1 MNLKT
6 FAVSQKLHRDQKL
19 LDYVVHE
26 QAVPLNVIQDA
37 FGPLLE
43 TQTDV
48 KAGRLITNYKTL
60 LADEIPIRVH
70 KNAENGF
77 EISGNVPD
85 TMLEAITLVHGVSAE
100 DAVRDLINTHME
112 QLYGTTCEILH
123 SELKQEAERTLLE
136 ASNIPEI
143 LPGPTEVPF
152 DESLSANQET
162 DVDLVAETMEATEM
176 NEEQVSE
183 AALAEAV
190 AEEPVE
196 EVAEESIEESVE
208 EVAEESSV
216 EEVAEE
222 SVEDDAEEPVEESVE
237 EVADET
243 MNLAE
248 ENDTVDAEGSESQT
262 ADHDGYDTDLFDA
275 GADGSEEAAEEVSE
289 AAVVEESED
298 QRFAQAIKR
307 IYEKLVADIRAFG
320 LDKQL
325 NLQM

>member
-48 KAGRLITNYKTL
+48 KAERLITNYKTL

-196 EVAEESIEESVE
+196 EVAEESVE
-208 EVAEESSV
+208 ESV

>member
-37 FGPLLE
+37 FGLLLE

-48 KAGRLITNYKTL
+48 KAERLITNYKTL

-196 EVAEESIEESVE
+196 EVAEESVE
-208 EVAEESSV
+208 ESV

-222 SVEDDAEEPVEESVE
+222 SVEDVAEEPVEESVE

>member
-48 KAGRLITNYKTL
+48 KAERLITNYKTL

-123 SELKQEAERTLLE
+123 SKLKQEAERTLLE

-196 EVAEESIEESVE
+196 EVAEESV
-208 EVAEESSV
+208 
-216 EEVAEE
+216 EE
-222 SVEDDAEEPVEESVE
+222 SVEDVAEEPVEESVE

>member
-48 KAGRLITNYKTL
+48 KAERLITNYKTL

-77 EISGNVPD
+77 EISGTVPD

-196 EVAEESIEESVE
+196 EVAEESVE
-208 EVAEESSV
+208 ESV

-222 SVEDDAEEPVEESVE
+222 SVEDVAEEPVEESVE

>member
-48 KAGRLITNYKTL
+48 KAERLITNYKTL

-183 AALAEAV
+183 AALVEAV

-196 EVAEESIEESVE
+196 EVAEESVEESVE
-208 EVAEESSV
+208 EV
-216 EEVAEE
+216 
-222 SVEDDAEEPVEESVE
+222 AEEPVEESVE

>member
-48 KAGRLITNYKTL
+48 KAERLITNYKTL

-196 EVAEESIEESVE
+196 EVAEESVE
-208 EVAEESSV
+208 EFV

-222 SVEDDAEEPVEESVE
+222 SVEDVAEEPVEESVE

>member
-43 TQTDV
+43 TQIDV
-48 KAGRLITNYKTL
+48 KAERLITNYKTL

-152 DESLSANQET
+152 DELLSANQET

-196 EVAEESIEESVE
+196 EVAEESVE
-208 EVAEESSV
+208 ESV

-222 SVEDDAEEPVEESVE
+222 SVEDVAEEPVEESVE

-248 ENDTVDAEGSESQT
+248 ENDTVDAEGFESQT

>member
-48 KAGRLITNYKTL
+48 KAERLITNYKTL

-196 EVAEESIEESVE
+196 EVAEESVE
-208 EVAEESSV
+208 EFV

-222 SVEDDAEEPVEESVE
+222 SVEDVAEEPVEESVE

-248 ENDTVDAEGSESQT
+248 ENDTVDAEGFESQT

>member
-48 KAGRLITNYKTL
+48 KAERLITNYKTL

-196 EVAEESIEESVE
+196 EVAEESVEESVE
-208 EVAEESSV
+208 EV
-216 EEVAEE
+216 
-222 SVEDDAEEPVEESVE
+222 AEEPVEESVE

>member
-48 KAGRLITNYKTL
+48 KAERLITNYKTL

-152 DESLSANQET
+152 DELLSANQET

-196 EVAEESIEESVE
+196 EVAEESVE
-208 EVAEESSV
+208 ESV

>member
-48 KAGRLITNYKTL
+48 KAERLITNYKTL

-196 EVAEESIEESVE
+196 EVAEESVE
-208 EVAEESSV
+208 ESV

-222 SVEDDAEEPVEESVE
+222 SVEDVAEESVE

-248 ENDTVDAEGSESQT
+248 ENDTVDVEGSESQT

>member
-43 TQTDV
+43 TQIDV
-48 KAGRLITNYKTL
+48 KAERLITNYKTL

-152 DESLSANQET
+152 DELLSANQET

-196 EVAEESIEESVE
+196 D
-208 EVAEESSV
+208 
-216 EEVAEE
+216 VAEE
-222 SVEDDAEEPVEESVE
+222 SVEDVAEEPVEESVE

>member
-48 KAGRLITNYKTL
+48 KAERLITNYKTL

-100 DAVRDLINTHME
+100 DAVRDLINTHMK

-196 EVAEESIEESVE
+196 EVAEESVE
-208 EVAEESSV
+208 ESV

>member
-19 LDYVVHE
+19 LDYVVYE

-48 KAGRLITNYKTL
+48 KAERLITNYKTL

-162 DVDLVAETMEATEM
+162 DVDLDAETMEATEM

-196 EVAEESIEESVE
+196 EVAEESVE
-208 EVAEESSV
+208 ESV

-222 SVEDDAEEPVEESVE
+222 SVEDVAEEPVEESVE

>member
-43 TQTDV
+43 TRTDV
-48 KAGRLITNYKTL
+48 KAERLITNYKTL

-196 EVAEESIEESVE
+196 EVAEESV
-208 EVAEESSV
+208 
-216 EEVAEE
+216 EE
-222 SVEDDAEEPVEESVE
+222 SVEDVAEEPVE

>member
-48 KAGRLITNYKTL
+48 KAERLITNYKTL

-196 EVAEESIEESVE
+196 EVAEESVEESVE
-208 EVAEESSV
+208 EVAEESV

-222 SVEDDAEEPVEESVE
+222 SVEDVAEEPVEESVE

>member
-48 KAGRLITNYKTL
+48 KAERLITNYKTL

-196 EVAEESIEESVE
+196 EVAEESVE
-208 EVAEESSV
+208 EFVEESV

-222 SVEDDAEEPVEESVE
+222 SVEDVAEEPVEESVE

>member
-48 KAGRLITNYKTL
+48 KAERLITNYKTL

-196 EVAEESIEESVE
+196 EVAEESV
-208 EVAEESSV
+208 
-216 EEVAEE
+216 EE
-222 SVEDDAEEPVEESVE
+222 SVEDVAEEPVEESVE

>member
-26 QAVPLNVIQDA
+26 QAVPLTVIQDA

-48 KAGRLITNYKTL
+48 KAERLITNYKTL

-162 DVDLVAETMEATEM
+162 DVDLVAGTMEAAEIVA
-176 NEEQVSE
+176 EESVE
-183 AALAEAV
+183 DV
-190 AEEPVE
+190 AGEPVEEPVE
-196 EVAEESIEESVE
+196 EVA
-208 EVAEESSV
+208 
-216 EEVAEE
+216 
-222 SVEDDAEEPVEESVE
+222 DG
-237 EVADET
+237 T

>member
-48 KAGRLITNYKTL
+48 KAERLITNYKTL

-183 AALAEAV
+183 AALVEAV

-196 EVAEESIEESVE
+196 EVAEESVEESVE
-208 EVAEESSV
+208 EV
-216 EEVAEE
+216 
-222 SVEDDAEEPVEESVE
+222 AEEPVEESVE

-262 ADHDGYDTDLFDA
+262 VDHDGYDTDLFDA

>member
-48 KAGRLITNYKTL
+48 KAERLITNYKTL

-123 SELKQEAERTLLE
+123 GELKQEAERTLLE

-162 DVDLVAETMEATEM
+162 DADLVAETMEATEM

-196 EVAEESIEESVE
+196 EVAEESV
-208 EVAEESSV
+208 
-216 EEVAEE
+216 EE
-222 SVEDDAEEPVEESVE
+222 SVEDVAEEPVEESVE

>member
-48 KAGRLITNYKTL
+48 KAERLITNYKTL

-183 AALAEAV
+183 AALVEAV

-196 EVAEESIEESVE
+196 EVAEESV
-208 EVAEESSV
+208 
-216 EEVAEE
+216 EE
-222 SVEDDAEEPVEESVE
+222 SVEDVAEEPVEESVE

>member
-48 KAGRLITNYKTL
+48 KAERLITNYKTL

-196 EVAEESIEESVE
+196 EVAEESVE
-208 EVAEESSV
+208 ESV

-237 EVADET
+237 EVAEET

>member
-48 KAGRLITNYKTL
+48 KAERLITNYKTL

-162 DVDLVAETMEATEM
+162 DADLVAETMEATEM
-176 NEEQVSE
+176 NGEQVSE
-183 AALAEAV
+183 AALVEAV

-196 EVAEESIEESVE
+196 EVAEEPVE
-208 EVAEESSV
+208 EP
-216 EEVAEE
+216 
-222 SVEDDAEEPVEESVE
+222 VEDVAEEPVGESVG

-248 ENDTVDAEGSESQT
+248 ENDTVDAEGSEPQT

-275 GADGSEEAAEEVSE
+275 GADGPEEAAEEVSE

>member
-48 KAGRLITNYKTL
+48 KAERLITNYKTL

-70 KNAENGF
+70 KNAKNGF

-183 AALAEAV
+183 AALVEAV

-196 EVAEESIEESVE
+196 EVAEESVEESVE
-208 EVAEESSV
+208 EV
-216 EEVAEE
+216 
-222 SVEDDAEEPVEESVE
+222 AEEPVEESVE

>member
-48 KAGRLITNYKTL
+48 KAERLITNYKTL
-60 LADEIPIRVH
+60 LADEIPIRVQ

-196 EVAEESIEESVE
+196 EVAEESVE
-208 EVAEESSV
+208 ESV

-222 SVEDDAEEPVEESVE
+222 SVEDVAEEPVEESVE

>member
-48 KAGRLITNYKTL
+48 KAERLITNYKTL

-190 AEEPVE
+190 AEE
-196 EVAEESIEESVE
+196 SVE
-208 EVAEESSV
+208 EVAEESVEESV

-222 SVEDDAEEPVEESVE
+222 SVEDVAEEPVEESVE

>member
-26 QAVPLNVIQDA
+26 QAVPLNVIRDA

-48 KAGRLITNYKTL
+48 KAERLITNYKTL

-152 DESLSANQET
+152 DELLSANQET

-196 EVAEESIEESVE
+196 EVAEESVE
-208 EVAEESSV
+208 ESV

>member
-48 KAGRLITNYKTL
+48 KAERLITNYKTL

-152 DESLSANQET
+152 DELLSANQET

-196 EVAEESIEESVE
+196 EVAEESVE
-208 EVAEESSV
+208 ESV

-222 SVEDDAEEPVEESVE
+222 SVEDVAEEPVEESVE

>member
-48 KAGRLITNYKTL
+48 KAERLITNYKTL

-143 LPGPTEVPF
+143 IPGPTEVPF
-152 DESLSANQET
+152 DELLSANQET

-196 EVAEESIEESVE
+196 EVAEESVE
-208 EVAEESSV
+208 ESV

>member
-48 KAGRLITNYKTL
+48 KAERLITNYKTL

-152 DESLSANQET
+152 DESLSANHET

-196 EVAEESIEESVE
+196 EVAEESVE
-208 EVAEESSV
+208 EFV

-222 SVEDDAEEPVEESVE
+222 SVEDVAEEPVEESVE

-248 ENDTVDAEGSESQT
+248 ENDTVDAEGFESQT

>member
-48 KAGRLITNYKTL
+48 KAERLITNYKTL

-196 EVAEESIEESVE
+196 EVAEESVE
-208 EVAEESSV
+208 ESV

-222 SVEDDAEEPVEESVE
+222 SVEDVAEEPVEESVE

>member
-48 KAGRLITNYKTL
+48 KAERLITNYKTL

-183 AALAEAV
+183 AALVEAV

-196 EVAEESIEESVE
+196 EVAEESV
-208 EVAEESSV
+208 
-216 EEVAEE
+216 EE
-222 SVEDDAEEPVEESVE
+222 SVEDVAEEPVEESVE

-325 NLQM
+325 NLEM

>member
-48 KAGRLITNYKTL
+48 KAERLITNYKTL

-85 TMLEAITLVHGVSAE
+85 TMLEAITLVHDVSAE

-162 DVDLVAETMEATEM
+162 DVDLDAETMEATEM

-183 AALAEAV
+183 AALAEEV

-196 EVAEESIEESVE
+196 EVAEESVE
-208 EVAEESSV
+208 ESV